1 MANKKEI
8 TMVVRLT
15 PYLDNE
21 LNRISEE
28 WGSSKSD
35 IIRVA
40 LMDFISEMDE
50 ERIKAIAER
59 IALTKP
65 VDGF

>member
-1 MANKKEI
+1 
-8 TMVVRLT
+8 MVVRLT